1 MRRGVARCVRLL
13 LLAGACAT
21 GSAGADDGLPPE
33 VVARLGKLDLKR
45 EEVAAILAG
54 AQAAPGKP
62 AQIRNLIANE
72 LVRRALLKEAQS
84 QGWEKKPDVAR
95 QLARARE
102 QVLVSTWLQERAKVP
117 EDFPSDEDIAKAYEA
132 SKGSLVLPRQYRLSQ
147 IFIAAPAGGDK
158 AEAGKAQDKAKE
170 LAKKAAAKGADFA
183 ALAQEHS
190 QETRSAAQGGDAGW
204 VTEQTLLPEL
214 REKVAGMKKNEVVGP
229 VKSSQG
235 WHVLRLTD
243 LREQRTLTREEARG
257 SLVAALRKQKEKE
270 TEQAYLREFTGKA
283 GLQFNDKALEAL
295 KGAAD

>member
-1 MRRGVARCVRLL
+1 MRRAVAWPIGLL
-13 LLAGACAT
+13 LTGVLVG

-33 VVARLGKLDLKR
+33 VVARLGKLELKR

-54 AQAAPGKP
+54 AKAAPGKP
-62 AQIRNLIANE
+62 EQLRNLIANE
-72 LVRRALLKEAQS
+72 LVRRALLKEAQD

-102 QVLVSTWLQERAKVP
+102 QVLVNTWLQEHAKAP
-117 EDFPSDEDIAKAYEA
+117 EGYPSDDEIAKAYEA

-147 IFIAAPAGGDK
+147 IFIASPSGADK
-158 AEAGKAQDKAKE
+158 AEASKAQDRAKE
-170 LAKKAAAKGADFA
+170 LAKKAAGKGADFA
-183 ALAQEHS
+183 ALAKEHS
-190 QETRSAAQGGDAGW
+190 QEARSAAQGGDAGW

-214 REKVAGMKKNEVVGP
+214 RDKVAGMKKNEVAGP
-229 VKSSQG
+229 IKSSQG

-270 TEQAYLREFTGKA
+270 TEQAYLRALTDKA
-283 GLQFNDKALEAL
+283 GLLFNDSALEKL